1 MLIPAILHC
10 ACSLLRFP
18 FLTFFFLR
26 FLQVVFAAKV
36 AESVWLKCRVPNFAS
51 WINESCVNVLVPFR
65 AALYSK
71 ARRKSLWGSIVH
83 SLCTL
88 SMHLEFTGSVK
99 HFYDWVE

>member
-1 MLIPAILHC
+1 MLIPAILHH

-18 FLTFFFLR
+18 FLTFFFLK

-36 AESVWLKCRVPNFAS
+36 AKSVWLKCRVPNFAS
-51 WINESCVNVLVPFR
+51 WMDENCVNMLVPFR

-88 SMHLEFTGSVK
+88 SEHLEFTGSVQ
-99 HFYDWVE
+99 HFYGRVE